1 MSHIGHT
8 WVKNAVR
15 IWLPTIIKV
24 LSAWYSTRDKKIPV
38 PERYYTEDNCPS
50 GATSVYGWPLVHRG
64 PYSEMSL
71 MSLALNA
78 TYVLHAIAIPYQL
91 TIVIMVVHA

>member
-1 MSHIGHT
+1 MQYLNLVAH
-8 WVKNAVR
+8 N
-15 IWLPTIIKV
+15 LKV
-24 LSAWYSTRDKKIPV
+24 LSAWYSTRDKKHPV

-71 MSLALNA
+71 KSLALNA
-78 TYVLHAIAIPYQL
+78 TYVLHAITVPPYQL